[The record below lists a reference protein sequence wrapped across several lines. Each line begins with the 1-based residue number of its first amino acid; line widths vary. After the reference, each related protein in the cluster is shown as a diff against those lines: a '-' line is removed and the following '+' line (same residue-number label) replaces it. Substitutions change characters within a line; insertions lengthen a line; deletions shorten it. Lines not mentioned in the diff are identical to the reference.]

1 MTLYV
6 ELLGLF
12 IQQQNGSVIQIK
24 VVTHGI
30 QNAFQHLIQIE
41 GGEDDLT
48 GII

>member
-12 IQQQNGSVIQIK
+12 IEQQNGSVIQIK